1 MAIWCVLMLA
11 SVPQRSCKEAQQI
24 RVAIAER
31 DRMSSQLLAES
42 LERDSQ
48 FRVVALP
55 SIEELVSV
63 ATTRKPDVAVISADF
78 APRIKKGLQVAR
90 VLSVRFPSIRIVLLL
105 DSLARESVLASF
117 RSGARGVFCRTELVS
132 EFRAC
137 VEHVSR
143 GEIWARGTAAEYLVE
158 AVRNSPSCDAIE
170 GHLGMLSKREFEV
183 VQLAVQGQTNK
194 QIAGQL
200 RLSEHTVKNYL
211 FRIFEKL
218 GVSSRTELLFL
229 LSAQNKEAV
238 LPLADPSLG
247 GNNSLEGYLKA
258 AEEGWVSAQFIVGL
272 EYFKGR
278 AAENNQQAAYYW
290 LRMAEENSSI
300 LREHT
305 CMLIQELKTRM
316 RLEDIEEL
324 ERTLITEKD
333 KMLFDKRLADF
344 SSEDRGGAAP
354 LPVRARIPA

>member
-1 MAIWCVLMLA
+1 MTASGVSFMLA
-11 SVPQRSCKEAQQI
+11 SIPPRPAKEVQQI

-48 FRVVALP
+48 FRVVASP
-55 SIEELVSV
+55 SIEELISV
-63 ATTRKPDVAVISADF
+63 ATVRKPDVAVISADF
-78 APRIKKGLQVAR
+78 ASNVKKGLQVAR
-90 VLSVRFPSIRIVLLL
+90 VLSVRFPSIRVVLLL

-117 RSGARGVFCRTELVS
+117 RSGARGVFCRTEPVC

-170 GHLGMLSKREFEV
+170 GHLGMLSKREIEV
-183 VQLAVQGQTNK
+183 VEHAVQGQTNR

-229 LSAQNKEAV
+229 LSAHNKEAV
-238 LPLADPSLG
+238 LLADPSAR
-247 GNNSLEGYLKA
+247 GNNSLEEYLRA

-278 AAENNQQAAYYW
+278 AADNNQQSAYYW
-290 LRMAEENSSI
+290 LRMAEENSSR

-305 CMLIQELKTRM
+305 CMLIQELKARM
-316 RLEDIEEL
+316 KLEDIEEL
-324 ERTLITEKD
+324 EKTLITKKD
-333 KMLFDKRLADF
+333 KMLFGKRLADF
-344 SSEDRGGAAP
+344 SSEDPSGAAP
-354 LPVRARIPA
+354 LLVHARIA